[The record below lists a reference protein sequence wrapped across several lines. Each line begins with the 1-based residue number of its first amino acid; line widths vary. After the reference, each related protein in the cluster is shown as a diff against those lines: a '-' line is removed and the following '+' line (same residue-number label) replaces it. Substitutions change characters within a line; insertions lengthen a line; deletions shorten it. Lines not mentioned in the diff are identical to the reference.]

1 MTALFKK
8 SSLKIE
14 PEKSAA
20 AKAMADRPV
29 ELKSL
34 LKWEAAVRPFKKR
47 DREYYTTIAAIV
59 FLLAVILL
67 FLKEWLLIAVMV
79 ALMFVAYVL
88 ATVAPEKTEHEIT
101 TRGILTGGKAYK
113 WGELKRFWFSE
124 KWKDTILNIETN
136 LKFPGRLMILLGET
150 SKEKVKELLQKQVQY
165 EVPEETFMDRS
176 AKWLSDKIPLEK
188 E

>member
-8 SSLKIE
+8 KTIIA
-14 PEKSAA
+14 PEVKEEAE
-20 AKAMADRPV
+20 KPV
-29 ELKSL
+29 VLKSL

-67 FLKEWLLIAVMV
+67 FLKEWLLIAVIV

-88 ATVAPEKTEHEIT
+88 ATVVPEKTEHEIT
-101 TRGILTGGKAYK
+101 SRGVLTGGKAYK
-113 WGELKRFWFSE
+113 WGELKRFWFST
-124 KWKDTILNIETN
+124 KWSDTILNVETN
-136 LKFPGRLMILLGET
+136 LKFPGRLMMLLGEV
-150 SKEKVKELLQKQVQY
+150 KEEKIKELLQKQVQY

>member
-1 MTALFKK
+1 MGLLNRKPKPQQAPV
-8 SSLKIE
+8 IRE
-14 PEKSAA
+14 PDK
-20 AKAMADRPV
+20 PV

-34 LKWEAAVRPFKKR
+34 LKWEAPVRPFKKR

-88 ATVAPEKTEHEIT
+88 ATVPPENTSHEIT
-101 TRGILTGGKAYK
+101 TLGLVVSGKSYLWK
-113 WGELKRFWFSE
+113 ELRRFWFSR
-124 KWKDTILNIETN
+124 KWSETILHLDTN
-136 LKFPGRLMILLGET
+136 LKFPGRLMLLLGGIPEAR
-150 SKEKVKELLQKQVQY
+150 VKELLEKQIQY
-165 EVPEETFMDRS
+165 EVPEKTFMDRS
-176 AKWLSDKIPLEK
+176 AAWLSAKIPLEK